1 MRVSTCVGNYAEIPY
16 SVPGLEINVYSVE
29 ELCYCMKE
37 NAFLLDATLVNEN
50 LLKWLEKQCGLRE
63 LVKLLYPHVYR
74 KGSLSAFAVT
84 IFQYVGLYEQTVVRE
99 IEQVLKQGAGLSNIE
114 KKKSQVDYLTRKKKY
129 NLALKGYDA
138 LIAKWEEQVA
148 AGEPV
153 PAVSCL
159 AAIWHNKGVAY
170 TGLMLYEEAAS
181 CFYQAYELSGEAEFY
196 RAFLAAKRMGL
207 SEDEYVAF
215 VADYSNMYEQTLE
228 LEKAVESVSQEWEHQ
243 PEYLMLYNRR
253 ELRAEGN
260 WHQYHIDS
268 ERQVLKL
275 KDNYRNCV
283 IE

>member
-16 SVPGLEINVYSVE
+16 SIPGLEINVYCVE

-37 NAFLLDATLVNEN
+37 NAFLLDTTLVNEN

-63 LVKLLYPHVYR
+63 LVKLLYPYVYR

-84 IFQYVGLYEQTVVRE
+84 VFQYVGLYEQSVVRE
-99 IEQVLKQGAGLSNIE
+99 IEQVLKQGAGLSSIE
-114 KKKSQVDYLTRKKKY
+114 KKKSQVDYLIRKKKY
-129 NLALKGYDA
+129 NLALKNYDA

-159 AAIWHNKGVAY
+159 AAIWHNKGVAFA
-170 TGLMLYEEAAS
+170 GLMLYEEAAK
-181 CFYQAYELSGEAEFY
+181 CFYRAYELAGDAELCK
-196 RAFLAAKRMGL
+196 AFLAAKRMAL
-207 SEDEYVAF
+207 SEEEYVAF
-215 VADYSNMYEQTLE
+215 VADHSHMYEHTLE
-228 LEKAVESVSQEWEHQ
+228 LEKLLENVSAEWEQQ

-268 ERQVLKL
+268 ERQALKL

-283 IE
+283 VE

>member
-37 NAFLLDATLVNEN
+37 NAFLLDTTLVDEN

-63 LVKLLYPHVYR
+63 LVKMLYPYVYR

-84 IFQYVGLYEQTVVRE
+84 IFQYVGLYEQSVVRE
-99 IEQVLKQGAGLSNIE
+99 IEQVLKQGAGLSSIE

-129 NLALKGYDA
+129 NLALKNYDG

-159 AAIWHNKGVAY
+159 AAIWNNKGVAY
-170 TGLMLYEEAAS
+170 SGLMLYEEAAK
-181 CFYQAYELSGEAEFY
+181 CFCHAYELAGEADYFK
-196 RAFLAAKRMGL
+196 AFLGAKRMAL
-207 SEDEYVAF
+207 PEEEYVAF
-215 VADYSNMYEQTLE
+215 AADYSDMYECTLE
-228 LEKAVESVSQEWEHQ
+228 LERSVESALAEWEQQ

-253 ELRAEGN
+253 ELRTEGN
-260 WHQYHIDS
+260 WHQYHVDS
-268 ERQVLKL
+268 ERQALKL

-283 IE
+283 VE